1 MRYYVSRETFF
12 DMATANYLSENIS
25 VNGQSVGVP
34 SLSFTGHSEL
44 NEPFTIT
51 TDAAG
56 AKCCVMSVWASD
68 FPPQV
73 VAGNLDSPLWFVKE
87 TVVQEPYASIYNGQD
102 GQWHTVITLGNG
114 NYIQMMRSSND
125 SVGHIHIKCCRE
137 DGASLSEIDT
147 AIFEIPNQYERP
159 FYCGITVTEGDNSL
173 MGQIVYFGGWTA
185 SDRKYSFVLQRL
197 LANNYNQQFFDGSIA
212 PTYTWSPFEQL
223 VGNNGQFRMNLSQ
236 IKEEYIGDGATTV
249 TTQDNDKF
257 IIEPN
262 SSLRRISGNFPL
274 DEERVIAWCGDNYA
288 TLTKHITGDDV
299 GIRIKL
305 YFDPSLPAIYD
316 TGYMYFYDPLDD
328 YYLSFIYDSTNQ
340 AARIDLIHYYES
352 NGSYWWSYNEGLLP
366 SAEDLLDI
374 YVWLEHNGEI
384 SNTPY
389 DTGTTDDGGDT
400 GLPRPQ
406 DHIYTSSLPTKS
418 GLGLGLIG
426 LYHPTPEQ
434 LEDIADLLW
443 SSTLIDNVL
452 KYFSNFAD
460 NILGLY
466 VLPFLP
472 ANLPTKLFTVGHYA
486 TDIDDVEYVTTRFYD
501 IDMGSVPLEP
511 LWDSYLDYEPYSRCQ
526 IYLPYIGMK
535 DIDMDEL
542 MCPTDINGMLPK
554 ASGCT
559 LSLLYRLDIL
569 TGSIVAQL
577 KISNEYLTDEVRY
590 QFSGKVGYNIPLTGE
605 TYNGIISSI
614 LNVATAGASALLS
627 GGLTAPLVDGAAIA
641 GTVQAQKG
649 SVTHSGN
656 LSGDVSMMGQKTP
669 YIEIS
674 SPNKPYLDLQEN
686 FTGFPSYKSDQLDN
700 FSGFTQVVEVHAEG
714 FVCTESERMEII
726 RLLKEGV
733 IL

>member
-1 MRYYVSRETFF
+1 MAVTYVFPTNYTLNSVVNIKGAWNASQQWTRSIGQIVSDTLAQSPNSNGILIFPNAVEPYYLCYV
-12 DMATANYLSENIS
+12 Y
-25 VNGQSVGVP
+25 
-34 SLSFTGHSEL
+34 
-44 NEPFTIT
+44 PFTIPSNPVYCCTAENGYT
-51 TDAAG
+51 TNEGFAG
-56 AKCCVMSVWASD
+56 VEGIPTNNQAWGYYSSGGNPALSSASTGGRPWD
-68 FPPQV
+68 NVTKDGHTYHGYGWSSEYPSILV
-73 VAGNLDSPLWFVKE
+73 LLDTENTVYYNNENVTPTLDWF
-87 TVVQEPYASIYNGQD
+87 SILQ
-102 GQWHTVITLGNG
+102 
-114 NYIQMMRSSND
+114 
-125 SVGHIHIKCCRE
+125 
-137 DGASLSEIDT
+137 LS
-147 AIFEIPNQYERP
+147 
-159 FYCGITVTEGDNSL
+159 
-173 MGQIVYFGGWTA
+173 
-185 SDRKYSFVLQRL
+185 
-197 LANNYNQQFFDGSIA
+197 
-212 PTYTWSPFEQL
+212 
-223 VGNNGQFRMNLSQ
+223 GNNNQFRLNLSQ
-236 IKEEYIGDGATTV
+236 IKEGYIYDGITTR
-249 TTQDNDKF
+249 TTQDNDTF
-257 IIEPN
+257 IINPLT
-262 SSLRRISGNFPL
+262 SLKRMSANFEYDVEQKVVFCGNNYMTLMRHKSGN
-274 DEERVIAWCGDNYA
+274 DEALRV
-288 TLTKHITGDDV
+288 
-299 GIRIKL
+299 KL
-305 YFDPSLPAIYD
+305 YYQTDYMLYD
-316 TGYMYFYDPLDD
+316 TGYLYLYDNLDD
-328 YYLSFIYDSTNQ
+328 YYLCFIQSHSEHK
-340 AARIDLIHYYES
+340 ARLDLIHYYES
-352 NGSYWWSYNEGLLP
+352 NGSYWWSYNEGTSPTANDFLNT
-366 SAEDLLDI
+366 
-374 YVWLEHNGEI
+374 YVWLEVNGYYQD
-384 SNTPY
+384 TPY

-400 GLPRPQ
+400 GLPRTQ
-406 DHIYTSSLPTKS
+406 DHIYTSPLPTKS

-426 LYHPTPEQ
+426 LYHPTVEQ

-472 ANLPTKLFTVGHYA
+472 ANLPQKNFAVGHYA
-486 TDIDDVEYVTTRFYD
+486 TDIENVDYVTTRFYD
-501 IDMGSVPLEP
+501 IDMGSVLLGP

-535 DIDMDEL
+535 DLDMDEL
-542 MCPTDINGMLPK
+542 MCPTDMTGMLPK

-590 QFSGKVGYNIPLTGE
+590 QYSGKVGYNIPLTGE

-614 LNVATAGASALLS
+614 LSVATAGASTLLS
-627 GGLTAPLVDGAAIA
+627 GGLTAPLVGGAAIA

-714 FVCTESERMEII
+714 FVCTESERTEII

>member
-1 MRYYVSRETFF
+1 MPQYDYLTNPVKTTGGNVQVPQLYFDNASTARPPYTFTGNVNLSIRTSY
-12 DMATANYLSENIS
+12 ASLHVANTSSPFFIRH
-25 VNGQSVGVP
+25 NGQTLGTWATIVSNADGQIHEVVRLYSGKYISARYPAQGYSDPRMIDIFFYNADDTLIAEAP
-34 SLSFTGHSEL
+34 SAY
-44 NEPFTIT
+44 I
-51 TDAAG
+51 
-56 AKCCVMSVWASD
+56 ASD
-68 FPPQV
+68 IPELCFTV
-73 VAGNLDSPLWFVKE
+73 LEDTNGN
-87 TVVQEPYASIYNGQD
+87 PYFAVEY
-102 GQWHTVITLGNG
+102 VITFSSVESGWYLRNIGNTTG
-114 NYIQMMRSSND
+114 FVTSED
-125 SVGHIHIKCCRE
+125 VGE
-137 DGASLSEIDT
+137 
-147 AIFEIPNQYERP
+147 N
-159 FYCGITVTEGDNSL
+159 
-173 MGQIVYFGGWTA
+173 
-185 SDRKYSFVLQRL
+185 
-197 LANNYNQQFFDGSIA
+197 
-212 PTYTWSPFEQL
+212 YTWQPFVQL

-236 IKEEYIGDGATTV
+236 IKAGYIGDGEITQ
-249 TTQDNDKF
+249 TTQDNDRF

-262 SSLRRISGNFPL
+262 SSLRRISGNFAL
-274 DEERVIAWCGDNYA
+274 DEERIIAWCGDNYA
-288 TLTKHITGDDV
+288 TLTKHMTDDV
-299 GIRIKL
+299 LAIRIKL

-316 TGYMYFYDPLDD
+316 TGYMYLYDPLDD
-328 YYLSFIYDSTNQ
+328 YYFSFIYDIPHQ

-366 SAEDLLDI
+366 SPEDLLDI
-374 YVWLEHNGEI
+374 YVWLDHNGEV
-384 SNTPY
+384 SDKPY

-406 DHIYTSSLPTKS
+406 DHIYTPTLPTKS

-426 LYHPTPEQ
+426 LYHPTAEQ
-434 LEDIADLLW
+434 LGDIADLLW
-443 SSTLIDNVL
+443 SNTLIDNVL

-460 NILGLY
+460 NILALY

-472 ANLPTKLFTVGHYA
+472 ANLPQKHFTVGHYA
-486 TDIDDVEYVTTRFYD
+486 TDIDNVDYVTTRFYD
-501 IDMGSVPLEP
+501 IDMGSVELGT

-535 DIDMDEL
+535 DLDMDEL

-590 QFSGKVGYNIPLTGE
+590 QFSGKVGYSIPLTGE

-714 FVCTESERMEII
+714 FVCTESERTEII